1 MEKFIGGVV
10 VGWGRLISVAEQEDM
25 YGMEMRVKN
34 FSTIGDTNF
43 GFIQYHYYHCY
54 LR

>member
-25 YGMEMRVKN
+25 YGMEIRVKKCQQMATLVLD
-34 FSTIGDTNF
+34 FSTIF
-43 GFIQYHYYHCY
+43 
-54 LR
+54 